1 MAQWF
6 ASGLVV
12 DLIILAMVLEAG
24 LLGLWHRR
32 TGRGI
37 AFARLWPFLLAG
49 VTLMLALRAA
59 LTGAEWYWISFWLL
73 AGFVAHAADLWQRM
87 R

>member
-12 DLIILAMVLEAG
+12 DLIILAMVLEAA

-37 AFARLWPFLLAG
+37 AFVRLWPFLLAG
-49 VTLMLALRAA
+49 VSLMLALRAA

-73 AGFVAHAADLWQRM
+73 AGFVAHVADLWQRM